1 MVRSSHRNVL
11 SVLRVSFYER
21 LVRVPTF
28 AWIVLLASTS
38 LLLAELHASTAARA
52 YSKAWFEQQAART
65 ASLVDSWRCTEQ
77 RLVLI
82 VRLGSGAASLV
93 RTMRVR
99 ALIVFLGS
107 TFTELVKAA
116 TCVLLVA
123 VVDGRQRLVLRTS
136 RLVLRAAGGGTGQD
150 LVIRLLPVVYHVALV
165 GGHLLLGPRTG
176 AYVSHV

>member
-1 MVRSSHRNVL
+1 M
-11 SVLRVSFYER
+11 
-21 LVRVPTF
+21 
-28 AWIVLLASTS
+28 
-38 LLLAELHASTAARA
+38 
-52 YSKAWFEQQAART
+52 
-65 ASLVDSWRCTEQ
+65 
-77 RLVLI
+77 
-82 VRLGSGAASLV
+82 RLGSGAASLV

-107 TFTELVKAA
+107 TFTELVKVA

-150 LVIRLLPVVYHVALV
+150 LAIRLLLVVYHVALV
-165 GGHLLLGPRTG
+165 GGHLLLGHRTG

>member
-11 SVLRVSFYER
+11 SALRVSFYER
-21 LVRVPTF
+21 LVKVPTF

-38 LLLAELHASTAARA
+38 LLLAEPHASTAARA
-52 YSKAWFEQQAART
+52 YSKAWFERQAART

-82 VRLGSGAASLV
+82 VRLGNGAASLV

-136 RLVLRAAGGGTGQD
+136 RLVLRAVGGGTGQD
-150 LVIRLLPVVYHVALV
+150 LVIRLPVVYHVALV
-165 GGHLLLGPRTG
+165 GGHLLLGHRTG